1 MGKLDC
7 FLIEGID
14 CWFWSNDHR
23 PPHFNAKRIGKWGV
37 KVFFMKSKAEM
48 IEKAKWSGRISQAD
62 IKALSDMAEQHR
74 ENLLKEWEQKVN
86 YVD

>member
-14 CWFWSNDHR
+14 CWFWSNDHS

-86 YVD
+86 YAD